1 MPDPEGSAIALQ
13 PLHAGWNTVTHEGDS
28 GKSMTHTLEALSAS
42 AGMLGERRH
51 DVTYALLDVQKS
63 LEDLQIMHLTICCCS
78 AKT

>member
-1 MPDPEGSAIALQ
+1 
-13 PLHAGWNTVTHEGDS
+13 
-28 GKSMTHTLEALSAS
+28 MTHTLEALSAS